1 MSRLERRC
9 RMLLLGYP
17 VGYRKSLGEEI
28 IGTLLDAT
36 PEGRAWPLPRD
47 VLALVIGGLR
57 ARFWLNR
64 QRTTAANVRIAV
76 ILAVA
81 GFLCLDTSQWLHGGA
96 GWPQF
101 AGPLW
106 LGPAL
111 VAAAV
116 ILACTCRRRA
126 LIRAAALPAA
136 ALVLL
141 APSGP
146 HDVLGAPQ
154 VVLAGLAVLVILAG
168 GQERPGTVWL
178 WPLAALAA
186 GPWLHLGGAPLAAA
200 LAVVCIGWI
209 IVDAKLAIAAVTF
222 LFAAWLSWLLARSG
236 PSMPDSPVTLA
247 VVAIVA
253 VVGAPALWRLRKQ
266 SAR

>member
-1 MSRLERRC
+1 MSPLERRC
-9 RMLLLGYP
+9 RVLLFGYP
-17 VGYRKSLGEEI
+17 VGYRKSRGEEI

-57 ARFWLNR
+57 ARFRLNR

-76 ILAVA
+76 ILGVA
-81 GFLCLDTSQWLHGGA
+81 AFLCLDTSQWLHSGA
-96 GWPQF
+96 GWSQF
-101 AGPLW
+101 AGPVW
-106 LGPAL
+106 LSPAL

-116 ILACTCRRRA
+116 ILACTCGRPA

-141 APSGP
+141 APAGP
-146 HDVLGAPQ
+146 HDTLGAPP
-154 VVLAGLAVLVILAG
+154 VVLGGLAVLAILAG
-168 GQERPGTVWL
+168 GQERPGSAWL
-178 WPLAALAA
+178 WPLAAIAV
-186 GPWLHLGGAPLAAA
+186 GPWLHLGGAPLGEA

-209 IVDAKLAIAAVTF
+209 IVDAKLAVAAVTF

-236 PSMPDSPVTLA
+236 PSMLDSPVTLA

-253 VVGAPALWRLRKQ
+253 VVGAAALLRLRTQ
-266 SAR
+266 SAS